1 MEWRGKTQDIV
12 KRQRVKNTLMI
23 EFELGSIEGNET
35 SG

>member
-1 MEWRGKTQDIV
+1 MERKDTRYSEKTESQ
-12 KRQRVKNTLMI
+12 NTLMI